1 MQKFLCKIGRA
12 LQREQTNALI
22 LAAWGLYLVAL
33 LGGKLQGNAVYTL
46 RQCVTFGFF
55 VLGAGLEYSLGDIDL
70 CFMAQASLST
80 VWLGLL
86 YQHGMPLPWALV
98 CMALSQI
105 IMGAL
110 RGALAATLHI
120 PMTVLSFI
128 LAVILSNLYPANDVI
143 LMNVWGNRPYTTAVW
158 GVMAGVFLLC
168 AIGLQCFWKRT
179 YWGKYCLAI
188 GEDRQYNRNDVEK
201 TGINVVLVTAVTYAL
216 AAVFFAVGTYTLLL
230 SAGYCSSSRNAE
242 YLYQGIAAAG
252 LAGGMY
258 RRYKNGASGLVLATV
273 TMVVLRQTF
282 MALKIDKCLIIVE
295 GLVILL
301 TIWNKDGEKLMQ
313 K

>member
-33 LGGKLQGNAVYTL
+33 LGGKLQGNAGYTL

-98 CMALSQI
+98 CMVLSQI

-110 RGALAATLHI
+110 RGALAAALHI

-143 LMNVWGNRPYTTAVW
+143 LMNAWGDRPHAAAVW
-158 GVMAGVFLLC
+158 GVMAGVFFLC

-201 TGINVVLVTAVTYAL
+201 TGINVVLVTAVTYGL

-230 SAGYCSSSRNAE
+230 SAGYGSSSRNAE

-252 LAGGMY
+252 LAGSMY

-282 MALKIDKCLIIVE
+282 MALKIDKCLIIAE

-301 TIWNKDGEKLMQ
+301 TILNKDEKKLTQ

>member
-1 MQKFLCKIGRA
+1 MQKFLCKIGCA
-12 LQREQTNALI
+12 LQRELTNMLI
-22 LAAWGLYLVAL
+22 LAAWGLYLYVL

-80 VWLGLL
+80 IWLGLL
-86 YQHGMPLPWALV
+86 YQRGMPLPWALV

-105 IMGAL
+105 TMGVL
-110 RGALAATLHI
+110 RGVLAAALHI
-120 PMTVLSFI
+120 PMIVLSFI

-143 LMNVWGNRPYTTAVW
+143 LVDVWGNRPHTLALW
-158 GVMAGVFLLC
+158 GVMVGVFLLC
-168 AIGLQCFWKRT
+168 AVGLQCFWKR
-179 YWGKYCLAI
+179 G
-188 GEDRQYNRNDVEK
+188 YNRNDVEK
-201 TGINVVLVTAVTYAL
+201 TGINVVLVTAVTYGL
-216 AAVFFAVGTYTLLL
+216 AAVFFVVGTYMLLL
-230 SAGYCSSSRNAE
+230 NAGYGSSSRNAE

-252 LAGGMY
+252 LAGSMY
-258 RRYKNGASGLVLATV
+258 RRHKNGASGLVVATA
-273 TMVVLRQTF
+273 TMVVLRQAF

-301 TIWNKDGEKLMQ
+301 TILNKDK
-313 K
+313 KN